1 MYRSNRSQAPMETFL
16 VSKSNQ
22 SIVVSGDMNTAGTS
36 LNIADG
42 QLGVL
47 SADPNGTVKPG
58 NFIPAGTT
66 AANVKAIEI
75 VQGTPNSSQTTEVN
89 AFGIGHKAVVKSGAI
104 KKDKIRSVATYKY
117 EHPRYSIWYLTGV
130 SGLAASKNYYLTIT
144 MEGERID
151 TTHGMN
157 REVIRNSVKMP
168 ATLPTDSDDF
178 LLQNLALKIN
188 QSSKFVNPNT
198 NYSGNK
204 PIVVFGIDSNGSGSG
219 QAIGSMTK
227 NTAAFNFAKYTVGGS
242 TIQST
247 FKPDLELIN
256 SLKTA
261 ITSVAGL
268 ANAKIENLGNVTP
281 GSADTVDGLL
291 IIAFREKEIA
301 AYDDVKELSI
311 RADVN
316 FGAELGETQ
325 PTYTLSHVC
334 TPSEGVNTGRQV
346 ALRYAD
352 RAEEQ
357 IFTLQNWPVDGRPY
371 PVPESYLSKTGKYTV
386 TIIEY
391 YDNDNVLSGEHEFT
405 KTAVICLPAA
415 ISDETVSASTG
426 LTIATTDTNTVSSLN
441 GTLGAWINSN
451 ANVELLGNI
460 DLSTKVIFL

>member
-36 LNIADG
+36 LNISDG

-75 VQGTPNSSQTTEVN
+75 VQGTPNSSQTSEVN
-89 AFGIGHKAVVKSGAI
+89 AFGIGHKAIVKSGAI

-117 EHPRYSIWYLTGV
+117 EHPRYSIWYLRSV
-130 SGLAASKNYYLTIT
+130 SGLVANKSYYVNIT
-144 MEGERID
+144 LEGERID

-157 REVIRNSVKMP
+157 REVIRQSVKMP
-168 ATLPTDSDDF
+168 ATLPTDADDF
-178 LLQNLALKIN
+178 LLQNLGLKIN

-204 PIVVFGIDSNGSGSG
+204 PIIAFGIDSNGSGSG
-219 QAIGSMTK
+219 TLIGTMTK
-227 NTAAFNFAKYTVGGS
+227 NTAAFNFAKYTVGG
-242 TIQST
+242 TAIQST
-247 FKPDLELIN
+247 FKPDLDLIE
-256 SLKTA
+256 SLHTA
-261 ITSVAGL
+261 IGSVAGL
-268 ANAKIENLGNVTP
+268 STAKIENLGNVTP

-316 FGAELGETQ
+316 FGAEMGEVQ

-346 ALRYAD
+346 SLRYAD
-352 RAEEQ
+352 RAEQQ
-357 IFTLQNWPVDGRPY
+357 IFTLQNWPVNGKPY

-405 KTAVICLPAA
+405 KTAVICLPAS
-415 ISDETVSASTG
+415 ITSETVDADTG
-426 LTIATTDTNTVSSLN
+426 IAVTTTDTNTVSSLN
-441 GTLGAWINSN
+441 STLAAWINGS
-451 ANVELLGNI
+451 ANVQYLGSAVAN
-460 DLSTKVIFL
+460 TIFV

>member
-1 MYRSNRSQAPMETFL
+1 MKRTNRSQAPMETFL
-16 VSKSNQ
+16 VGKSNQ
-22 SIVVSGDMNTAGTS
+22 ALVVSGDLVTAGTS

-58 NFIPAGTT
+58 KFIPAATT

-75 VQGTPNSSQTTEVN
+75 IQGTPNSSQTTEVN
-89 AFGIGHKAVVKSGAI
+89 AFGIGHKAYVRSGVIA
-104 KKDKIRSVATYKY
+104 KDKIRSVSTLVYQ
-117 EHPRYSIWYLTGV
+117 HPRYSIWYLSGV
-130 SGLAASKNYYLTIT
+130 SALAANTSYYATIT
-144 MEGERID
+144 LEGERID

-157 REVIRNSVKMP
+157 REVIRQSVKTP
-168 ATLPTDSDDF
+168 ATLPTDAADF
-178 LLQNLALKIN
+178 VLQNLALKIN

-198 NYSGNK
+198 NYAGNK
-204 PIVVFGIDSNGSGSG
+204 PIVAFGVKSSGGSGTT
-219 QAIGSMTK
+219 IGTLTK

-242 TIQST
+242 AIQST
-247 FKPDLELIN
+247 FKTDLDLIN

-261 ITSVAGL
+261 IGSVSGL
-268 ANAKIENLGNVTP
+268 STATIENLGNVAP
-281 GSADTVDGLL
+281 GSASTVDGLL

-301 AYDDVKELSI
+301 AFDDVKELSI

-316 FGAELGETQ
+316 FGAELGVAQ

-346 ALRYAD
+346 YLRYAD
-352 RAEEQ
+352 RAEQQ
-357 IFTLQNWPVDGRPY
+357 IFTLQNWPINGKPY
-371 PVPESYLSKTGKYTV
+371 PVPENYLSKTGKYTV

-391 YDNDNVLSGEHEFT
+391 YDNDNVISGEHEFV

-426 LTIATTDTNTVSSLN
+426 LTIATSDTATVTALNNTLS
-441 GTLGAWINSN
+441 AWIAGS
-451 ANVELLGNI
+451 ANVQYLG
-460 DLSTKVIFL
+460 SAVSGTIFV